1 MQLLLHFCPPPIQ
14 FELDQSTPLAYN
26 LRAPLAYRR
35 NQSQGAAWN
44 GRLLRDTR
52 VHPRV
57 TELLSDDEYA
67 ELQKVLVADPNAGD
81 LIPGSG
87 GLRKIRWAIQGRGK
101 RSGARIIY
109 YHLISRDQFYML
121 LIYGKNEQD
130 DLSPEQLRV
139 LKKAVEAIWQ

>member
-1 MQLLLHFCPPPIQ
+1 MAVF
-14 FELDQSTPLAYN
+14 FETPVF
-26 LRAPLAYRR
+26 
-35 NQSQGAAWN
+35 
-44 GRLLRDTR
+44 TR
-52 VHPRV
+52 RV

-101 RSGARIIY
+101 RGGARIIY
-109 YHLISRDQFYML
+109 YHLISRDQFYIL

-130 DLSPEQLRV
+130 DLSPEQLRM

>member
-1 MQLLLHFCPPPIQ
+1 MAVF
-14 FELDQSTPLAYN
+14 FETPVF
-26 LRAPLAYRR
+26 
-35 NQSQGAAWN
+35 
-44 GRLLRDTR
+44 TR
-52 VHPRV
+52 RV

-87 GLRKIRWAIQGRGK
+87 GLRKIR
-101 RSGARIIY
+101 
-109 YHLISRDQFYML
+109 ML

-130 DLSPEQLRV
+130 DLSPEQLRM

>member
-1 MQLLLHFCPPPIQ
+1 MAVS
-14 FELDQSTPLAYN
+14 FETPVF
-26 LRAPLAYRR
+26 
-35 NQSQGAAWN
+35 
-44 GRLLRDTR
+44 TR
-52 VHPRV
+52 RV
-57 TELLSDDEYA
+57 TDLLSDDEYA

-87 GLRKIRWAIQGRGK
+87 GLRKIRWAVQGRGK
-101 RSGARIIY
+101 RGGARIIY

-130 DLSPEQLRV
+130 DLSPEQLRM

>member
-1 MQLLLHFCPPPIQ
+1 MAVF
-14 FELDQSTPLAYN
+14 FETPVF
-26 LRAPLAYRR
+26 
-35 NQSQGAAWN
+35 
-44 GRLLRDTR
+44 TR
-52 VHPRV
+52 RV
-57 TELLSDDEYA
+57 TALLSDDEYA
-67 ELQKVLVADPNAGD
+67 ELQKVLVAAPNAGD

-101 RSGARIIY
+101 RGGARIIY

-130 DLSPEQLRV
+130 DLSPEQLRM